1 MKPFEYN
8 DQEIGP
14 KEVLFLVA
22 NMVIGFGVL
31 TLPRS
36 IVEHTK
42 SFDGWISIC
51 IGGII
56 ALFFTWIVAKLTM
69 RFPKKN
75 FYEISSAILNKYIGG
90 ILTFLFATYSI
101 LFVSY
106 EMRGVASVSQLYL
119 FDKTPVEV
127 ICLVFLLVVIYGISG
142 ESIVIL
148 RINLMFLPIVLFIV
162 FVLMILNLGY
172 FELKNLKPFFIS
184 NWKEI
189 ATASKETVFSFLGFE
204 FLLFYNAFINKP
216 KNTSKSALM
225 GISIPLILYLT
236 VFIFVI
242 GVFGVDVTSNTLY
255 PTAELAKQVEVPGG
269 FFERFESLFF
279 TIWVMTLFS
288 TAAMAFDV
296 TLLAL
301 GAIMKKVKRMHFI
314 FILSPI
320 TYLIAMSPQNILEV
334 ASFSKVISYTGIV
347 FSMVIPS
354 ILLIIAK
361 IRGVKGNV

>member
-1 MKPFEYN
+1 LKPFEYS
-8 DQEIGP
+8 DQEIGQ
-14 KEVLFLVA
+14 KEVFYLVA

-36 IVEHTK
+36 IVEYTK
-42 SFDGWISIC
+42 SIDGWISIC

-75 FYEISSAILNKYIGG
+75 FYEISSAILNKYVAS

-106 EMRGVASVSQLYL
+106 EMRGVASISQLYL
-119 FDKTPVEV
+119 FDTTPVEV
-127 ICLVFLLVVIYGISG
+127 ICLVFLLVIIYGISG
-142 ESIVIL
+142 QSIVIL

-162 FVLMILNLGY
+162 FVLMVMNLGH
-172 FELKNLKPFFIS
+172 FEFTNLKPFFIS
-184 NWKEI
+184 NWKDI
-189 ATASKETVFSFLGFE
+189 GIASKETVFSFLGFE
-204 FLLFYNAFINKP
+204 FLLFYNSFINQP
-216 KNTSKSALM
+216 KCIRKSALK

-242 GVFGVDVTSNTLY
+242 GVFGVDVTKNTLY

-269 FFERFESLFF
+269 FFERFESIFF

-301 GAIMKKVKRMHFI
+301 GSIMKKVQRIHFI

-320 TYLIAMSPQNILEV
+320 VYLIAMSPQNLLEV
-334 ASFSKVISYTGIV
+334 TSFGNVISYTGIV
-347 FSMVIPS
+347 FSMAIPAV
-354 ILLIIAK
+354 LLIIAL
-361 IRGVKGNV
+361 IRGVKGDV